1 MRVPLLYV
9 FLFLICFVSWKNG
22 VDGSAA
28 DNTLTFESGL
38 AVLHSDALRI
48 LQLVFLFAF
57 DTVVNISHDMFSLRF
72 LKNAYVPI
80 IGMNSACQVY
90 LIALLV

>member
-1 MRVPLLYV
+1 ML
-9 FLFLICFVSWKNG
+9 LFLVCLVSWKNC
-22 VDGSAA
+22 VDSSAT
-28 DNTLTFESGL
+28 DDTLTLESGL
-38 AVLHSDALRI
+38 AVLHSNALGV
-48 LQLVFLFAF
+48 LQLVFLFAL

-90 LIALLV
+90 LITLPM